1 MESTALILLTLSAKL
16 LSTGVLFGW
25 QPMPDD
31 AKKVEYIVQIE
42 PELAATLQA
51 GQSIPITSDIPDD
64 IGPIGRIRIVVG
76 RDELPRQ
83 NLVTSM
89 KPWPSEATAQ
99 QQPANGIVET
109 QFTTP
114 SDGSARYGNSGNG
127 GNEILPPS
135 GSGQPASNPFG
146 QALQQGAE
154 KARNLANNAAN
165 EILPPSSDQLFGS
178 SSEVRRGVQGAI
190 NNTTNQ
196 LQRDF
201 NRGVEQVADRT
212 GQQLRQAVN
221 NAGQR
226 ASEAVDEFGRSL
238 SSDRSI
244 VRNTQATNDAAILPP
259 GASNDVNVRSQQ
271 PINTPLQPQR
281 QAPQRDQSSSSFAG
295 STQQGSNPTSP
306 RGVFDAPWPPTQS
319 NVPSTSSVG
328 NSPTTRYGNQQPDK
342 QPNYPPRR
350 DNFDI
355 ASRTNGNSSQNYNG
369 GSQPTG
375 LSSSGNGMEGPELNL
390 PSQQYDQP
398 TPNLASQRR
407 AGPAI
412 TRDMMNNE
420 SNNNGQL
427 GGGNQ
432 NYPQQQVTAR
442 QSLDT
447 QQRDFGWNQQDQSSQ
462 NNGQGESN
470 SPFLLAVACVLCT
483 GSVAGN
489 IYLFWSFIDVRSKY
503 QGVVHGSPM
512 RRERYDD

>member
-16 LSTGVLFGW
+16 LSTGVMFGW

-31 AKKVEYIVQIE
+31 AEKVEYIVQIE

-89 KPWPSEATAQ
+89 KPWPVETSKHLQ
-99 QQPANGIVET
+99 SDSGIVET

-114 SDGSARYGNSGNG
+114 ASGSGRYGNTSNG
-127 GNEILPPS
+127 SEILPPS
-135 GSGQPASNPFG
+135 GNGQPASNPFG

-154 KARNLANNAAN
+154 EARNLANNASN

-178 SSEVRRGVQGAI
+178 SGDVRPGVQGAI

-212 GQQLRQAVN
+212 GQQLREAVN
-221 NAGQR
+221 SVGQR

-259 GASNDVNVRSQQ
+259 GSSNDVNVRSQQ
-271 PINTPLQPQR
+271 PINTPQQPQR

-319 NVPSTSSVG
+319 NVPPASSVG
-328 NSPTTRYGNQQPDK
+328 NSPTTRYGNQQPYK
-342 QPNYPPRR
+342 QPNFPPRR

-355 ASRTNGNSSQNYNG
+355 ASRSTSSGLQNYG
-369 GSQPTG
+369 ASQPTG

-398 TPNLASQRR
+398 APNLASQRR

-412 TRDMMNNE
+412 TRDMLNDE
-420 SNNNGQL
+420 SSNDGQL
-427 GGGNQ
+427 GGANQ

-442 QSLDT
+442 QPLDT
-447 QQRDFGWNQQDQSSQ
+447 QPRDFGWNQQDQSSQ
-462 NNGQGESN
+462 NNGQGGNN
-470 SPFLLAVACVLCT
+470 SPFLFALAWVLAT
-483 GSVAGN
+483 GSGAGN
-489 IYLFWSFIDVRSKY
+489 LYLFWSYLDVRSKY
-503 QGVVHGSPM
+503 QGVVHGSPV
-512 RRERYDD
+512 RRDRYDD